1 MEQRSAGD
9 GDDGTEQLRIGG
21 GGATYR
27 ERSLGK
33 ARKERK
39 ARSREDEIAAAT
51 IAESRGGVLSNGRDS
66 GSRKSQA
73 PPDCVSGQ
81 SRQREELA

>member
-1 MEQRSAGD
+1 MEMMGRAIEGW
-9 GDDGTEQLRIGG
+9 G

-39 ARSREDEIAAAT
+39 ARSREGEVAAAT
-51 IAESRGGVLSNGRDS
+51 IAESRGGAVQWTGFRVTEVTGSS
-66 GSRKSQA
+66 GLCIRPVAAEGSPA
-73 PPDCVSGQ
+73 
-81 SRQREELA
+81 EELA